1 MTQNNTID
9 KNYAF
14 DEMMVHV
21 PFCSH
26 NNIQKILVIGN
37 VSEYFKEQ
45 INKHQYN
52 EIVFCDTLN
61 IKEDKYDIILNMQD
75 TLLDD
80 QFVSLVD
87 RYLEPTCGIFV
98 TKSAFVFKDL
108 EQVKKDLS
116 ILGKYFWISMPYS
129 FGHNTLLFASK
140 KYHPQAQ
147 IVLQVSDLLP
157 DCQYYNTELHN
168 ASFVY
173 PTYITK
179 ALTGIAKR

>member
-80 QFVSLVD
+80 QFVILVD

-116 ILGKYFWISMPYS
+116 ILGRYFWISMPYS